1 MGTTSCTLLK
11 LPVLLHSFK
20 KNALKISIKLLVFM
34 RNWATRNT
42 SRQAAWRLSLQHRS
56 PEAPKPRNRCGSL
69 LLTVPS
75 GGGAAA
81 RAWLPR
87 GSGRFRVAEV
97 TPVPSTVSLTLI
109 FVCNLYLGPGIWRPS
124 FQTAQALASTASPRA
139 VSFNGRYPSQ
149 APSDLASDCRGR
161 NEKPY
166 VPPWAAPRH
175 RNNISKNSQN
185 NL

>member
-20 KNALKISIKLLVFM
+20 KNALKISIKLLVYM

-56 PEAPKPRNRCGSL
+56 PEAPELLQQPAPDRAFWWRGSSASL
-69 LLTVPS
+69 ASTGERL
-75 GGGAAA
+75 
-81 RAWLPR
+81 LPR
-87 GSGRFRVAEV
+87 GRGHSGPFNSFLN
-97 TPVPSTVSLTLI
+97 TDFCLQSLS
-109 FVCNLYLGPGIWRPS
+109 RPWDLATWFS
-124 FQTAQALASTASPRA
+124 NRAQALASTASPRA

-166 VPPWAAPRH
+166 VPPWAAARH